1 MFENAK
7 KNRFFLCILLSYLY
21 FAYAKVGFISE
32 KPKKK
37 GFSFGYSLDLHYL
50 CPPNSGFNALNK
62 YNMAKMKGA
71 IVVDTERC
79 KGCQLCIIAC
89 PQKVI
94 ALANKVNLHG
104 YPYVEA
110 VNEEACVGCA
120 SCGIVCPD
128 GCITVYRKKVE
139 E

>member
-1 MFENAK
+1 MTVQKYIIIGKYPNLFG
-7 KNRFFLCILLSYLY
+7 ILNTYSYLCT
-21 FAYAKVGFISE
+21 
-32 KPKKK
+32 PKL
-37 GFSFGYSLDLHYL
+37 SV
-50 CPPNSGFNALNK
+50 NALNN
-62 YNMAKMKGA
+62 YIMAKMKGA

-104 YPYVEA
+104 YPYVKA

-128 GCITVYRKKVE
+128 GCITVYRVKQE
-139 E
+139 

>member
-1 MFENAK
+1 
-7 KNRFFLCILLSYLY
+7 
-21 FAYAKVGFISE
+21 
-32 KPKKK
+32 
-37 GFSFGYSLDLHYL
+37 
-50 CPPNSGFNALNK
+50 
-62 YNMAKMKGA
+62 MAKLKGA
-71 IVVDTERC
+71 IEVNTERS

-94 ALANKVNLHG
+94 ALAKKVNLLG